1 MSQALVVLVAGERF
15 GLPVARTGS
24 VFRVD
29 GLTRVPLTAPA
40 IAGLHNLRGKTLA
53 VVHLARLLDPD
64 AAALPQRPL
73 AVTIET
79 DVETYAVI
87 VDEVEEVA
95 ELPDAA
101 RLEGLGHG
109 DPRRVAL
116 TAATYR
122 LGQDVLPVLDVNR
135 LFEPMADAGVFA
147 PLAQNPDPDRR
158 PW

>member
-1 MSQALVVLVAGERF
+1 MNQALVVLVAGERF

-24 VFRVD
+24 VFRVE

-53 VVHLARLLDPD
+53 VVHLARLFD
-64 AAALPQRPL
+64 ATAPAPAARPL

-79 DVETYAVI
+79 ESENYAVI

-95 ELPDAA
+95 DLPDEA
-101 RLEGLGHG
+101 RLDGLAHG

-122 LGQDVLPVLDVNR
+122 LGQDVLPILDVNR
-135 LFEPMADAGVFA
+135 LFEPMADAGASVSLPA
-147 PLAQNPDPDRR
+147 DRS
-158 PW
+158 P

>member
-29 GLTRVPLTAPA
+29 ALTRVPLTAPA

-53 VVHLARLLDPD
+53 VVHLARLLDP
-64 AAALPQRPL
+64 AAPPPVDRPL

-79 DVETYAVI
+79 ETESYAVI
-87 VDEVEEVA
+87 VDDVEEVA
-95 ELPDAA
+95 DLPAEA
-101 RLEGLGHG
+101 RLEGLAHG

-122 LGQDVLPVLDVNR
+122 LGQDVLPILDVNR
-135 LFEPMADAGVFA
+135 LFEPMADAG
-147 PLAQNPDPDRR
+147 AQGGAAAGRLG
-158 PW
+158 

>member
-53 VVHLARLLDPD
+53 VVHLARLFD
-64 AAALPQRPL
+64 AAAPAPGERPL
-73 AVTIET
+73 AVT
-79 DVETYAVI
+79 VETESESYAVI
-87 VDEVEEVA
+87 VDDVEEVA
-95 ELPDAA
+95 DLPAEA
-101 RLEGLGHG
+101 RIEGLAHG

-122 LGQDVLPVLDVNR
+122 LGQDVLPILDVNR
-135 LFEPMADAGVFA
+135 LFEPMADAGA
-147 PLAQNPDPDRR
+147 SAGPSGDRS
-158 PW
+158 P

>member
-1 MSQALVVLVAGERF
+1 MSQALVILVSGERF

-53 VVHLARLLDPD
+53 VVHLARLFDS
-64 AAALPQRPL
+64 AAPAPGEKPL

-79 DVETYAVI
+79 EAESYAMI
-87 VDEVEEVA
+87 VDDVEEVA
-95 ELPDAA
+95 DLPEEA
-101 RLEGLGHG
+101 RLDGLWHG
-109 DPRRVAL
+109 DPRRMAL

-122 LGQDVLPVLDVNR
+122 LGQDVLPILDVNR
-135 LFEPMADAGVFA
+135 LFEPMPETGGGAGSG
-147 PLAQNPDPDRR
+147 PDLPR
-158 PW
+158 

>member
-53 VVHLARLLDPD
+53 VVHLARLFD
-64 AAALPQRPL
+64 AAAPAPPGKPL

-79 DVETYAVI
+79 EAESYAVI
-87 VDEVEEVA
+87 VDDVEEVA
-95 ELPDAA
+95 DLPEEA
-101 RLEGLGHG
+101 RLVGLGHG
-109 DPRRVAL
+109 DPRRAAL

-122 LGQDVLPVLDVNR
+122 LGQDVLPILDVNR
-135 LFEPMADAGVFA
+135 LFEPMPDAGGGA
-147 PLAQNPDPDRR
+147 GSGPDLPR
-158 PW
+158 